1 MNKSEMKVMEELL
14 NFVMSDD
21 LFVIDFDLF
30 LNNFFMFFKAF
41 VFLYSSSYFS
51 ILRATAAP
59 QPLPSSSSSLE

>member
-30 LNNFFMFFKAF
+30 LNNFFMFF
-41 VFLYSSSYFS
+41 
-51 ILRATAAP
+51 
-59 QPLPSSSSSLE
+59 

>member
-30 LNNFFMFFKAF
+30 LNNFFMFFEAF
-41 VFLYSSSYFS
+41 GFFV
-51 ILRATAAP
+51 
-59 QPLPSSSSSLE
+59 